1 MMSKIDLISVGGSSL
16 TRLQADENELVVVW
30 VVEVDLISVWG
41 IGMNLIFSVRAETHL
56 VLV

>member
-1 MMSKIDLISVGGSSL
+1 MSKIDLISVGGSSL

-41 IGMNLIFSVRAETHL
+41 IGMNLIFSVRAENHL